1 MLANVAPKPQ
11 THTPAAIPHGYFVVS
26 FINSDCPLAKILLMD
41 WIIERVDSNEEAVYL
56 KKPLLGIARK
66 ICVPGAFDAF
76 IDHGQLVIRATTG
89 FVWEVEPTSGRR
101 RRRACSLEP
110 V

>member
-1 MLANVAPKPQ
+1 MA
-11 THTPAAIPHGYFVVS
+11 T
-26 FINSDCPLAKILLMD
+26 FINFDGRLAKILLMD
-41 WIIERVDSNEEAVYL
+41 WIIERVDSKEEAVYL

-76 IDHGQLVIRATTG
+76 IEQGQLMIRASTG

-101 RRRACSLEP
+101 RRRACAAEA